1 MVRVVGDDGT
11 GETRMMSEVRRVE
24 KMIGLKTTK
33 RRHVSCLVINIDHNL
48 VLRLFFSVIT
58 ILVVNY
64 IYSRKSIYFYV

>member
-24 KMIGLKTTK
+24 KMIKTTK

-48 VLRLFFSVIT
+48 VLHLFFSVIT